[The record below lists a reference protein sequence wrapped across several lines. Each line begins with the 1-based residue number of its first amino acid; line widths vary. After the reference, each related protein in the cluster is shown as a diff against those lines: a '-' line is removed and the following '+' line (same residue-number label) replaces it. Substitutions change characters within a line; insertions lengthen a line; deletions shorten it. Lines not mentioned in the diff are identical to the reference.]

1 MTVKYEKVTLWTA
14 VDVYDE
20 TNSISASDYITT
32 KIDDYSSLKIIDI
45 DAEELVLTPKPQTPL
60 AYE

>member
-45 DAEELVLTPKPQTPL
+45 DAEELVLTPQPQPPL